1 MMGLLFGCAPMGRG
15 LLLGVVLAAGC
26 TTPPVEDGL
35 VTWSGYVYSAPQADA
50 LYSRFADAATG
61 DETVEFVPD
70 AGAEGSAAEPVFATE
85 PYEDYAGY
93 WSVDLPPST
102 RFTVRLSTSP
112 AAVWRFASPDRDASW
127 FAGALF
133 GAEAEGVDALLTL
146 LGDSVRAPAD
156 SGMVTVIGAPWT
168 GDDEAPWACEDVRV
182 AGIVPSCFR
191 VDDEGV
197 VTAVVDGPLSYFVA
211 TSIPAGDVRVESG
224 LGAEETYPLVAGEVG
239 MAYWFNGSAQ

>member
-1 MMGLLFGCAPMGRG
+1 MGWGSVFA
-15 LLLGVVLAAGC
+15 LLLAASC
-26 TTPPVEDGL
+26 TAAPVDDGL
-35 VTWSGYVYSAPQADA
+35 VTWSGYVYASPQADV
-50 LYSRFADAATG
+50 LYSRFADGASG
-61 DETVEFVPD
+61 DESVQFVAD
-70 AGAEGSAAEPVFATE
+70 AGLDGAAAEPVFATE

-146 LGDSVRAPAD
+146 LGESVRAPAE
-156 SGMVTVIGAPWT
+156 SGLVTVIGAPWT

-191 VDDEGV
+191 VDAEGA